1 MTSLLTYIIK
11 RVLIAIPLTFFV
23 LILTFIMSR
32 LMMGDPT
39 YFMFPLGTDPEIIEE
54 TREKL
59 GLNEPWFIQLGI
71 YLISIFRGDFGVS
84 ASAVPGAKVSDVI
97 KIVFPRTIELMIF
110 PILLIPI
117 LGVKL
122 GKKSAVHRNKLQDGV
137 IRVIALCGVALPS
150 FWLAMLLQYFV
161 GKVLPDITNY
171 QFSFP
176 FFGYKGIGM
185 PDPPYVTGFRIID
198 SILANDHYLLMDT
211 IRHMILPS
219 ICIILVSFAS
229 ITRQT
234 RSSMLEVMEQ
244 DYIRTARAKGI
255 EEETVINKH
264 MLRNALIPTSTV
276 IVYQIAGLLAGSF
289 LVETVF
295 NYNGLGRMAVE
306 SIVKRDYWMINAIV
320 IIFSLIVITGNLLID
335 ILYSILDPRIRYK

>member
-1 MTSLLTYIIK
+1 
-11 RVLIAIPLTFFV
+11 
-23 LILTFIMSR
+23 
-32 LMMGDPT
+32 
-39 YFMFPLGTDPEIIEE
+39 
-54 TREKL
+54 
-59 GLNEPWFIQLGI
+59 
-71 YLISIFRGDFGVS
+71 
-84 ASAVPGAKVSDVI
+84 
-97 KIVFPRTIELMIF
+97 MIF
-110 PILLIPI
+110 PIILIPI
-117 LGVKL
+117 IGVKL

-137 IRVIALCGVALPS
+137 IRIIALCGVALPS

-161 GKVLPDITNY
+161 GKMIPDFTNY
-171 QFSFP
+171 QFTFP

-198 SILANDHYLLMDT
+198 CILANDHYLLMDT
-211 IRHMILPS
+211 VQHMVLPS
-219 ICIILVSFAS
+219 ICIIVVSFAS

-244 DYIRTARAKGI
+244 DYIRTARAKGV

-264 MLRNALIPTSTV
+264 MLRNALIPTSTI
-276 IVYQIAGLLAGSF
+276 IVYQIASLLAGSF

-306 SIVKRDYWMINAIV
+306 AIVKRDYWMINAIV
-320 IIFSLIVITGNLLID
+320 IIFSLIVITGNLFID